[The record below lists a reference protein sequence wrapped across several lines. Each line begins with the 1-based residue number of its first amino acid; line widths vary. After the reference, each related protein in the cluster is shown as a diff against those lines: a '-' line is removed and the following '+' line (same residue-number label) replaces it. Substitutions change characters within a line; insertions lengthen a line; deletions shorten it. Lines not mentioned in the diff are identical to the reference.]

1 MIELPMTKSAPKVIE
16 PRKLFM
22 FAHPKVGKTSLI
34 AALPNSLVIDLED
47 SAEFYECASIN
58 VKRIAIN
65 QGVSMLTVLGQIA
78 TTLIEKNKENGS
90 PVYDFICIDT
100 TTVLES
106 IAREYATEL
115 YKKTNMGKSFKGTDV
130 VAELANGGG
139 YDWLRMAFDKIYK
152 MFTPLVGKCF
162 ILVGHVK
169 TASINKD
176 GKDLN
181 AKDINLTGKLKTTV
195 TSDSDAIGY
204 MYRNKDTNENILSF
218 KTTEQDLATGSRLIY
233 LSGKEFII
241 SKMVNGNLETYWPEI
256 FPSLK

>member
-1 MIELPMTKSAPKVIE
+1 MIELPIVKTAPKVME

-22 FAHPKVGKTSLI
+22 FSHPKVGKTHLI
-34 AALPNSLVIDLED
+34 SALPNSLIIDLED

-58 VKRIAIN
+58 VKRMSLEK
-65 QGVSMLTVLGQIA
+65 GVPMLNILGEIA
-78 TTLIEKNKENGS
+78 TALIEKNKENGK

-106 IAREYATEL
+106 IAREYATDL

-130 VAELANGGG
+130 VSELANGGG

-169 TASINKD
+169 TASINKE

-204 MYRNKDTNENILSF
+204 LYRNKDTNENILSF
-218 KTTEQDLATGSRLIY
+218 KTTEQDLATGSRLSY
-233 LSGKEFII
+233 LSGKEFVI
-241 SKMVNGNLETYWPEI
+241 SRMTENGLENYWQEV